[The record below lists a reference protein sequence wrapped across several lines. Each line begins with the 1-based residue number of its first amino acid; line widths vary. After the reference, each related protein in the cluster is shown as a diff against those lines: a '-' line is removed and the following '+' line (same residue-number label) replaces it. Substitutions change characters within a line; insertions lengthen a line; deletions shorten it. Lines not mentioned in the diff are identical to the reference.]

1 MPCKTQSR
9 DPGSSQTQPPAL
21 PQTFSPPVQGSA
33 DRWRLYGPKTGT
45 DGDDGGHANLPARGR
60 VLREGRAGVDRMD
73 QVLLVHL
80 LG

>member
-1 MPCKTQSR
+1 
-9 DPGSSQTQPPAL
+9 
-21 PQTFSPPVQGSA
+21 VQGSA